1 MMRVKQL
8 AGAANTGTCGK
19 RGLKEYCLLTMVD
32 VQHHELEVNNQG
44 TREEEHFTLHYDG
57 DNEILAR
64 PETAP
69 GRRVRNGRHVREPAG
84 IGSWHQFFVR
94 LQKKTL
100 WSQSRFA
107 TFEDF

>member
-19 RGLKEYCLLTMVD
+19 RGLKEYCLLTTVD

-57 DNEILAR
+57 DNEIPAR

-69 GRRVRNGRHVREPAG
+69 GISFSSVY
-84 IGSWHQFFVR
+84 
-94 LQKKTL
+94 KKNIMVTI
-100 WSQSRFA
+100 SICNI
-107 TFEDF
+107 